1 MAVVRLLFEE
11 PPKSQCR
18 CLHIGNPPSTVR
30 FQVPGKTQVVSLS
43 APLRYLSAE
52 SACFITPPIAAR
64 NGPAPGLVIR
74 LGGLFGRAAAPARP
88 PRPDS
93 EVVAGAKR
101 RTFAAQ
107 YKLRIPA
114 EPDAAATQPVA
125 TGAWLRPES
134 LYSSPMV
141 NWRRERQ
148 TGMLKGLTPPKR
160 GPRLVV
166 LAWPSLFA
174 GQEAVLRLNRD
185 LGLQLQ
191 VPGV

>member
-74 LGGLFGRAAAPARP
+74 LGGLFWPGGARRP
-88 PRPDS
+88 PP
-93 EVVAGAKR
+93 
-101 RTFAAQ
+101 
-107 YKLRIPA
+107 
-114 EPDAAATQPVA
+114 A
-125 TGAWLRPES
+125 TGLGGCRRRQAPNLRRP
-134 LYSSPMV
+134 V
-141 NWRRERQ
+141 Q
-148 TGMLKGLTPPKR
+148 T
-160 GPRLVV
+160 
-166 LAWPSLFA
+166 AH
-174 GQEAVLRLNRD
+174 
-185 LGLQLQ
+185 
-191 VPGV
+191 PG